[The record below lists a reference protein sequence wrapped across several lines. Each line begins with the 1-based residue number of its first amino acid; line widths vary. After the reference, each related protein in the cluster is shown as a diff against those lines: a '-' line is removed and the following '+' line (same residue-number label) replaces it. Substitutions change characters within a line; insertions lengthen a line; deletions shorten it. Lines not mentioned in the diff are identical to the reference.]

1 MRKILNLMEKTS
13 FRQWLGYH
21 LLLFAGNNEKK
32 NVEQKDLENLQT
44 GKFWQNKSTFNTAA
58 KEGVVGS
65 SRDYCH

>member
-13 FRQWLGYH
+13 FRQWLGYR
-21 LLLFAGNNEKK
+21 LLLFAGNNERK
-32 NVEQKDLENLQT
+32 NVEQKDLENLQI
-44 GKFWQNKSTFNTAA
+44 GQNKSTFNTAA